1 MLHDGGWFDY
11 ACVWIVGNRWWRAQ
25 QLTDGDNTGKTAA
38 SGFVLL
44 ARREEGVSVFMF
56 LG

>member
-11 ACVWIVGNRWWRAQ
+11 ACVWIVGNWWWRAQ

-44 ARREEGVSVFMF
+44 ARRGEGVSVFMF